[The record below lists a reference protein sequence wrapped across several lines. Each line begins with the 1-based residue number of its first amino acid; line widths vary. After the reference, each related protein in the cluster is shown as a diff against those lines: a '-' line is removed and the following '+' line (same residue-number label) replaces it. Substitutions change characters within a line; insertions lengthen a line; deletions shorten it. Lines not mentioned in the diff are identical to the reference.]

1 MPNECRKGPPGWALA
16 CVKGRLIR
24 RELAEGT
31 SGIPMLAARVAR
43 CGVSRPGQRDIP
55 TFAAKECLGGEL
67 AEHMPTFLRNPY
79 GISRGI
85 LRACP
90 AGFLGHAPRG
100 FRSPHGLLTLSMES
114 SRSPRNPYGIP
125 VEVFPELRSVLHNV
139 KPESLRSLFYTP
151 GVRHLRESGSL
162 HRLERQP
169 GASA

>member
-1 MPNECRKGPPGWALA
+1 
-16 CVKGRLIR
+16 
-24 RELAEGT
+24 
-31 SGIPMLAARVAR
+31 MLAARVAR
-43 CGVSRPGQRDIP
+43 CEVSRPGQRDIP

-67 AEHMPTFLRNPY
+67 AEHAPTFPRSPY
-79 GISRGI
+79 DISRRVF
-85 LRACP
+85 RACP
-90 AGFLGHAPRG
+90 AEPSRHASRG
-100 FRSPHGLLTLSMES
+100 FRSPHGLLTLSTES

-139 KPESLRSLFYTP
+139 KSESLRGLFYTP